1 MTHQP
6 LPPRP
11 AAIHQAAPGGG
22 HTADAFAALLN
33 PARPRMFLVALA
45 IVADR
50 TEAEDVLQDAT
61 ITGLNKFRAGEFATG
76 SNFDAWMGQITRF
89 TALNARRAQRSAPP
103 TMGDASERLSGGT
116 NGSANGHHASAA
128 KPYDADDARALREA
142 LDALPE
148 TARLCLLLR
157 IVGGLPYSTIANIA
171 QVPEGTAM
179 SHVHRAQRAVRQS
192 LAARIGSAPG
202 AAPRQGGHQ

>member
-1 MTHQP
+1 MSARTTP
-6 LPPRP
+6 T
-11 AAIHQAAPGGG
+11 AGIEGGAG
-22 HTADAFAALLN
+22 HTADAFAALLS

-76 SNFDAWMGQITRF
+76 TNFDAWMGQITRF
-89 TALNARRAQRSAPP
+89 TALNARRTRHSAPP
-103 TMGDASERLSGGT
+103 ALGDASERLSAGH
-116 NGSANGHHASAA
+116 NGSVNGRRAQRGED
-128 KPYDADDARALREA
+128 YDADDARALRLA
-142 LDALPE
+142 LDGLSE

-157 IVGGLPYSTIANIA
+157 VVGGLPYSSISAIV

-179 SHVHRAQRAVRQS
+179 SHVHRAQRALRQTLS
-192 LAARIGSAPG
+192 GRASNAPG
-202 AAPRQGGHQ
+202 VDERQGGTR